1 MRISLMSPVLPP
13 GLTEACN
20 GRPLARALAVAVLA
34 VPLLVVAVALVPA
47 FVVCPFL
54 GAGRQ
59 RLLIRLL
66 AGLAQ
71 WAAALVGPG

>member
-1 MRISLMSPVLPP
+1 M
-13 GLTEACN
+13 
-20 GRPLARALAVAVLA
+20 LA
-34 VPLLVVAVALVPA
+34 VPLLIVAVALVPA

-54 GAGRQ
+54 GSGRQ

-71 WAAALVGPG
+71 WAAALAGPS